1 METQKKKDV
10 PRNFWKNICSL
21 ISFIRLNDKRIFLWI
36 GSSIVL
42 SALVPF
48 PYILL
53 SRKVIDAF
61 TGNADYTATVK
72 IIALMVALDWLLRT
86 VNQFI
91 DTELDKKVK
100 RLEYGAIQRLFYKM
114 SDLDY
119 ELLDDAEDRKS
130 VV

>member
-114 SDLDY
+114 SVLDY
-119 ELLDDAEDRKS
+119 ELLEIGRAH
-130 VV
+130 V